1 MGLLLRGLCSGVA
14 GAYLGLLLTRLS
26 VLGPASSFTCGNL
39 LFLPT
44 VGDLN
49 A

>member
-1 MGLLLRGLCSGVA
+1 MLLLRGLCSGVA
-14 GAYLGLLLTRLS
+14 DVFLRLLLAELS
-26 VLGPASSFTCGNL
+26 VLGPASSSTCGHL
-39 LFLPT
+39 LFLPA